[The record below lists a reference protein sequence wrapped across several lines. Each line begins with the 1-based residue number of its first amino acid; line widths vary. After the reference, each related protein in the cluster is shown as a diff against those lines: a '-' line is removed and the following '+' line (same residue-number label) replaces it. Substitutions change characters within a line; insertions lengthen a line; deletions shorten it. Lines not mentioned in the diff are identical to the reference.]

1 MKSPCTFDAARRDL
15 EQKSTSSGHRS
26 AVRRKCR
33 QAQSSTEKKS
43 RFARSA
49 RTRRSPRSRHVE
61 LGRFGAG
68 VRKYGFMGKMH
79 LVQCR
84 ADSVKHA
91 ASPSRRDTSRRVI
104 HVASDSDFSSP
115 LPMSGAATPRTS
127 VRSLQPA
134 CRLRFPVSALVRCPS
149 PPLEAHVALGEIW
162 TQDSRSHIAMSYE
175 PSIAWKA
182 SLRAHRRR
190 FARPFRV
197 LKPRWSGKPLNAASD
212 LITTPWCNS
221 DNHGI
226 SRGS

>member
-1 MKSPCTFDAARRDL
+1 MPP
-15 EQKSTSSGHRS
+15 SSDHPL
-26 AVRRKCR
+26 
-33 QAQSSTEKKS
+33 KKKN

-49 RTRRSPRSRHVE
+49 RTRRSARSRCVE

-68 VRKYGFMGKMH
+68 VRKYGFVGKMH
-79 LVQCR
+79 LVQSR

-91 ASPSRRDTSRRVI
+91 ASPSRRDGSQRVI
-104 HVASDSDFSSP
+104 HVASDSNFSPP
-115 LPMSGAATPRTS
+115 LPNIEMSGAATPRTS
-127 VRSLQPA
+127 VRSFQPA
-134 CRLRFPVSALVRCPS
+134 CRLRFPVSASVRCPS
-149 PPLEAHVALGEIW
+149 PSLEAHAALGEIW
-162 TQDSRSHIAMSYE
+162 TQDSRSHIAMSCE

-182 SLRAHRRR
+182 SPRAHRRR
-190 FARPFRV
+190 SARPLRV